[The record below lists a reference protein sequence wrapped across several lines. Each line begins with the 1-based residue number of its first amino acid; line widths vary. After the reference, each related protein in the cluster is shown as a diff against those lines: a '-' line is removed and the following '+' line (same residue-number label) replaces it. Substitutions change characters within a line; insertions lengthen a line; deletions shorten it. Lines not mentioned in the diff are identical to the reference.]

1 MAACRGVVGKIR
13 RLQSADDLAARSDEL
28 SRSFHDDDH
37 LQTIDGNEPQ
47 FIYFWVFSLSSQKRK
62 NKKMGEETGERERKR
77 ERCEPQSNERPVNQR

>member
-1 MAACRGVVGKIR
+1 LAACRGVVGKIR

-62 NKKMGEETGERERKR
+62 NKKIEKKQGRERE
-77 ERCEPQSNERPVNQR
+77 EGTM